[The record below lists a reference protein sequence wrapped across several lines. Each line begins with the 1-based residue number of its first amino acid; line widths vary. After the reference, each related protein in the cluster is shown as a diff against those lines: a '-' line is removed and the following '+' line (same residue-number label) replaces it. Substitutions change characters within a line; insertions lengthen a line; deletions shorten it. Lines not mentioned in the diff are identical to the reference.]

1 MHILIIKD
9 KDSVQNMDTNT
20 IYTTFIVPFFI
31 VIYSVVLSE
40 FWPLCLFTE
49 GQQTAWYGE
58 NWEKILQHGKQRPLN
73 LITLTI
79 TPDLSA
85 LHAQVLGVIN

>member
-49 GQQTAWYGE
+49 GQQTA
-58 NWEKILQHGKQRPLN
+58 
-73 LITLTI
+73 
-79 TPDLSA
+79 
-85 LHAQVLGVIN
+85 

>member
-31 VIYSVVLSE
+31 VIYSVVLSGRSV
-40 FWPLCLFTE
+40 CLPKVSTLHDV
-49 GQQTAWYGE
+49 
-58 NWEKILQHGKQRPLN
+58 EKIGKKICNTASR
-73 LITLTI
+73 
-79 TPDLSA
+79 DLS
-85 LHAQVLGVIN
+85 I